1 MPYYTARVRVD
12 PDQLKEMAPG
22 VEMQPGLP
30 AEVYLSINEQTL
42 LEYLMQP
49 VIQTFERTFRES

>member
-12 PDQLKEMAPG
+12 GEQLKAVAPE
-22 VEMQPGLP
+22 VELQPGLP
-30 AEVYLSINEQTL
+30 AEVYISLHEQTM

-49 VIQTFERTFRES
+49 VIQTFEHTFRES